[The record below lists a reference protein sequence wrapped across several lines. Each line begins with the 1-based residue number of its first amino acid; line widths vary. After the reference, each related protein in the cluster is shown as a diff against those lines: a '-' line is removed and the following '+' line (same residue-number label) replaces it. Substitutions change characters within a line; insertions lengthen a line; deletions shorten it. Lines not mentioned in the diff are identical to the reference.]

1 MIKSGQIY
9 RTQGTRTTV
18 LVTAVG
24 NDDFF
29 VISPDGSS
37 ARYDIRFARALQEN
51 TTLLVQYPSWQ
62 EAVNSPEFNGSILQ

>member
-9 RTQGTRTTV
+9 RTQGIRTTF

-24 NDDFF
+24 NEDFF

-37 ARYDIRFARALQEN
+37 ARYDIRFAGTLQEN
-51 TTLLVQYPSWQ
+51 TTLLAQYPSWQ